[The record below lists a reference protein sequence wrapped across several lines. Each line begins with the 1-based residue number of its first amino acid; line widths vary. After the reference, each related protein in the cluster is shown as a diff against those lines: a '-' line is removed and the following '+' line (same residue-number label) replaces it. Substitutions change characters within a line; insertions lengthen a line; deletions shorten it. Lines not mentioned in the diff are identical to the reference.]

1 MQKKEKLMKFFE
13 LLHQESYYLFSSS
26 LPHTQ
31 YFSLPL
37 SSSLSNRALS
47 KRNIVSLK
55 THKN

>member
-1 MQKKEKLMKFFE
+1 MKIFE

-26 LPHTQ
+26 LPYIQ

-47 KRNIVSLK
+47 KCNIVSISLK